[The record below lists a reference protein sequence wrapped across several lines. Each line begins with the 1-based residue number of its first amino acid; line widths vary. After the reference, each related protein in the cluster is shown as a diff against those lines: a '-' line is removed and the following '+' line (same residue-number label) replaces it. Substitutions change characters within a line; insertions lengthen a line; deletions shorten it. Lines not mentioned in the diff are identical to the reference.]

1 MGYGEETTASTYRTF
16 VATIFPYSG
25 VGHKTILYF
34 TTRGV
39 RFDACITANF
49 NSIVLDYVARTK
61 VSYLTLAQFIV
72 KQLPIISP
80 STYTD
85 SDIEFVVARVL
96 ELSYTSWSLRPF
108 AVDLGYDGPPFSWD
122 EDRRALL
129 GAELDAW

>member
-1 MGYGEETTASTYRTF
+1 M
-16 VATIFPYSG
+16 
-25 VGHKTILYF
+25 
-34 TTRGV
+34 

-80 STYTD
+80 STYTE
-85 SDIEFVVARVL
+85 SDIEFVVPRVL

>member
-1 MGYGEETTASTYRTF
+1 
-16 VATIFPYSG
+16 
-25 VGHKTILYF
+25 
-34 TTRGV
+34 
-39 RFDACITANF
+39 
-49 NSIVLDYVARTK
+49 
-61 VSYLTLAQFIV
+61 V

-129 GAELDAW
+129 GAELDAWYARAYGLTKDELRYVLDPADVRGPDYPSETFRVLKKNEIARYGDYRTARLVLVAWDAQEARPAAAQ